1 MGRLS
6 TTTTTGAVLV
16 VLLATAGCTLDATAP
31 PRPVAE
37 VVEGP
42 PDCSLSTDAWIV
54 PEPGAAPSAPPPPL
68 AGSVP
73 DGFTPVSA
81 VRCAWT
87 TDSVDDAEGRWSA
100 RLESTWTDGLDQV
113 LAALAVPDET
123 GGSGVCTAD
132 MEIVPD
138 LWLTS
143 ADGRSMRA
151 AWPVTP
157 CGKTLPG
164 THDVLDALPV
174 EEERLVR
181 VSLVQSRAALDAG
194 CSMQA
199 SLPWMLGVGIT
210 TRIEGLEPDDVV
222 TDDAAGT
229 TTVPAVPAQPVAPP
243 ALPDP
248 ADLDRA
254 CVYAVD
260 PPLPEPAA
268 PTDSPFGAGTGT
280 GTGTGTGS
288 GSAAVPGT
296 ISKSVTS
303 GTFARVVPL
312 ADGVG
317 SRLVVAA
324 GQPSTPG
331 LEQCDATATSFVT
344 FPDHAA
350 GASLPSDPLLTAELD
365 GCGRLLTSDG
375 GARSLPEDLA
385 AALRG

>member
-1 MGRLS
+1 MGRLG
-6 TTTTTGAVLV
+6 TTTTTGAALV
-16 VLLATAGCTLDATAP
+16 VLLATAGCAPDTTAP

-87 TDSVDDAEGRWSA
+87 TDSVDDDEGRWSA
-100 RLESTWTDGLDQV
+100 RLETTWTDGLDQV

-138 LWLTS
+138 LWLAS

-151 AWPVTP
+151 AWPVTS

-164 THDVLDALPV
+164 THDVLESLPV
-174 EEERLVR
+174 EDERLVR
-181 VSLVQSRAALDAG
+181 VSLVQGRAALDAG
-194 CSMQA
+194 CSTSA
-199 SLPWMLGVGIT
+199 SLPWLLGSGT
-210 TRIEGLEPDDVV
+210 TTEIEGLEPDDVV
-222 TDDAAGT
+222 PGDAGGST
-229 TTVPAVPAQPVAPP
+229 SGPALPAQPLAPP

-248 ADLDRA
+248 SDLDRA

-260 PPLPEPAA
+260 PPLPEPS
-268 PTDSPFGAGTGT
+268 SPADDVLGD
-280 GTGTGTGS
+280 GS
-288 GSAAVPGT
+288 GSAAAPGT
-296 ISKSVTS
+296 PTKSVRS
-303 GTFARVVPL
+303 GSFTRVVPL
-312 ADGVG
+312 AEGVG
-317 SRLVVAA
+317 SRLVLAA
-324 GQPSTPG
+324 GQASTPG
-331 LEQCDATATSFVT
+331 LERCPATATSFVT
-344 FPDHAA
+344 FPDHAP
-350 GASLPSDPLLTAELD
+350 GASLPSDPRLTAELD

-375 GARSLPEDLA
+375 GARPLPEDLA
-385 AALRG
+385 DLLRG

>member
-6 TTTTTGAVLV
+6 TTTTTGAVLA
-16 VLLATAGCTLDATAP
+16 VLLATAGCAFDTTAP

-37 VVEGP
+37 VVDGA
-42 PDCSLSTDAWIV
+42 PDCALSTDAWIV
-54 PEPGAAPSAPPPPL
+54 PEPGTAPSAPPPPL

-73 DGFTPVSA
+73 EGFTPDSA
-81 VRCAWT
+81 VRCAGT
-87 TDSVDDAEGRWSA
+87 TDSVDDADGRWSA
-100 RLESTWTDGLDQV
+100 RLETTWTDDLDR
-113 LAALAVPDET
+113 LLSALAVPDET
-123 GGSGVCTAD
+123 GGSGMCTAD

-151 AWPVTP
+151 AWPVTA

-199 SLPWMLGVGIT
+199 SLPWMLGGSGIAT
-210 TRIEGLEPDDVV
+210 E
-222 TDDAAGT
+222 
-229 TTVPAVPAQPVAPP
+229 
-243 ALPDP
+243 LPDP
-248 ADLDRA
+248 SDLDRA
-254 CVYAVD
+254 CVYAVA
-260 PPLPEPAA
+260 PPLPDPTVPA
-268 PTDSPFGAGTGT
+268 DSPFGAG
-280 GTGTGTGS
+280 S
-288 GSAAVPGT
+288 GSAAAPGMPT
-296 ISKSVTS
+296 KSVTS
-303 GTFARVVPL
+303 GTFTRVVPL

-317 SRLVVAA
+317 PRLVLAA

-331 LEQCDATATSFVT
+331 LERCDATATSFVT
-344 FPDHAA
+344 FPDHAP
-350 GASLPSDPLLTAELD
+350 GSSLPTDPRLTAELD

-385 AALRG
+385 GLLRG

>member
-16 VLLATAGCTLDATAP
+16 VLLATAGCALDTTAP

-37 VVEGP
+37 VVDGA
-42 PDCSLSTDAWIV
+42 PDCALSTDAWIV
-54 PEPGAAPSAPPPPL
+54 PEPGAAPTAPPPPL

-73 DGFTPVSA
+73 DGFTPAAA
-81 VRCAWT
+81 VRCAGT

-100 RLESTWTDGLDQV
+100 RLETTWTDDLDRL

-123 GGSGVCTAD
+123 GGSGMCTAD

-199 SLPWMLGVGIT
+199 SLPWMLGGGVT

-229 TTVPAVPAQPVAPP
+229 TTVPAVPAQPTAPP

-268 PTDSPFGAGTGT
+268 PTDSPFGT
-280 GTGTGTGS
+280 
-288 GSAAVPGT
+288 GSAAAPGT

-317 SRLVVAA
+317 SRLVLAA

-331 LEQCDATATSFVT
+331 LEQCDATATTFVT
-344 FPDHAA
+344 FPDAA
-350 GASLPSDPLLTAELD
+350 PGASSPSDPLLTAELD

-375 GARSLPEDLA
+375 GARPLLEDLA

>member
-16 VLLATAGCTLDATAP
+16 VLLATAGCALDATAP

-42 PDCSLSTDAWIV
+42 PDCALSTDAWIV
-54 PEPGAAPSAPPPPL
+54 PEPGAAPTAPPPPR

-123 GGSGVCTAD
+123 GGSGMCTAD
-132 MEIVPD
+132 GEIVPD

-164 THDVLDALPV
+164 THDVLEALPV

-199 SLPWMLGVGIT
+199 SLPWVLGVGMT
-210 TRIEGLEPDDVV
+210 TSIEGLEPDDVV

-229 TTVPAVPAQPVAPP
+229 TTVPAVPAQPMAPP

-248 ADLDRA
+248 AELDRA

-260 PPLPEPAA
+260 PPLPEPS
-268 PTDSPFGAGTGT
+268 SPADDVF
-280 GTGTGTGS
+280 GTGTGS
-288 GSAAVPGT
+288 GSAAAPGLPT
-296 ISKSVTS
+296 KSVTS
-303 GTFARVVPL
+303 GSFARVVPL

-317 SRLVVAA
+317 SRLVLAA
-324 GQPSTPG
+324 RQPSTPE
-331 LEQCDATATSFVT
+331 LEQCAPTATSFVT
-344 FPDHAA
+344 FPDASP
-350 GASLPSDPLLTAELD
+350 GASVPTDPLLIAELD

-375 GARSLPEDLA
+375 GARPLPEDVA